1 MRTNK
6 LGFIFW
12 TAAALLLAPAQGWPQ
27 GAATAPATAPA
38 ANPPAATAPAAAP
51 AAPVFK
57 PEELDQ
63 LLAPIALYPDDLLAQ
78 VLMASTYPLEI
89 VQADRWVK
97 DPKNKDLKGDAL
109 ANALQNQTWDPSV
122 KTLVPFPSVLDMMSQ
137 QLDWTQKLGDAM
149 LAQQKDVMDSVQ
161 RLRQKAQAADQL
173 KTTEQQTVTTQPP
186 AESGGS
192 QTIIIQPTNPQV
204 VYVPTYNP
212 TVVYGSWPYP
222 SYPPYYYPPNPLYYP
237 GQAFFSGMAFAAGA
251 AVVGGLWGCCN
262 TNWGGGNVNVNV
274 NNWNN
279 INRNNIRNG
288 RATTLPANRSNWS
301 HNPSHRGGVAYRD
314 AGTRQQY
321 LGNRANPSVN
331 SQDFR
336 GRGQGNQGLGNNR
349 GNQGLGNNRGNQG
362 LGNNRGGAGG
372 SNLGNNRGGSNLG
385 NNRGGSNLGN
395 NRGGSNL
402 GGGNRAGQLP
412 SQNRGGA
419 GNRGG
424 YSGNRGNNAFGDFG
438 SRGSSVNRQA
448 NRGFQSRSGS
458 RGGGGGRNFSRGG
471 GGRR

>member
-6 LGFIFW
+6 LGLIFW
-12 TAAALLLAPAQGWPQ
+12 TAIALLMAPDRALPQ
-27 GAATAPATAPA
+27 AASTAPATAPA
-38 ANPPAATAPAAAP
+38 ATAPAAGP

-122 KTLVPFPSVLDMMSQ
+122 KSLVPFPSVLDMMSQ

-173 KTTEQQTVTTQPP
+173 KTNEQQTVTTQPP

-212 TVVYGSWPYP
+212 TVVYGGWPYP
-222 SYPPYYYPPNPLYYP
+222 SYPAYYYPPNPLYYP
-237 GQAFFSGMAFAAGA
+237 GRAFFSGMAFAAGA

-288 RATTLPANRSNWS
+288 RATQLPANRSNWS

-321 LGNRANPSVN
+321 LGNRGNPSVN
-331 SQDFR
+331 SRDFR
-336 GRGQGNQGLGNNR
+336 GYGNQSGNGLGANR

-362 LGNNRGGAGG
+362 LGSNNRGGN
-372 SNLGNNRGGSNLG
+372 NLGNNRGGSNLG
-385 NNRGGSNLGN
+385 NN

-402 GGGNRAGQLP
+402 GSGNRANQLP
-412 SQNRGGA
+412 SQNRGGNLQ
-419 GNRGG
+419 GNRGS
-424 YSGNRGNNAFGDFG
+424 YSGNRGNNNAFGDFG
-438 SRGSSVNRQA
+438 NRGSSVNRQA
-448 NRGFQSRSGS
+448 NRGAASRGGS
-458 RGGGGGRNFSRGG
+458 RGGGSRNFSRGG

>member
-6 LGFIFW
+6 LGFIFC
-12 TAAALLLAPAQGWPQ
+12 TVVALLLLAPERGLPQ

-38 ANPPAATAPAAAP
+38 TATAPAAP
-51 AAPVFK
+51 PAPVFK

-109 ANALQNQTWDPSV
+109 AAALQNQTWDPSV
-122 KTLVPFPSVLDMMSQ
+122 KSLVPFPSVLDMMSQ

-149 LAQQKDVMDSVQ
+149 LAQQKDVMESVQ
-161 RLRQKAQAADQL
+161 RLRQKAEAADQL
-173 KTTEQQTVTTQPP
+173 KSNEQQTVTTQPP

-212 TVVYGSWPYP
+212 TVVYGGWPYP
-222 SYPPYYYPPNPLYYP
+222 AYPPYYYPPSPVYYP
-237 GQAFFSGMAFAAGA
+237 GQAFFTGMAFAAGV

-262 TNWGGGNVNVNV
+262 TNWGGNNVNVNV

-288 RATTLPANRSNWS
+288 RATTLPANGNNWR

-321 LGNRANPSVN
+321 LGNRGNPSVN
-331 SQDFR
+331 SRDFR
-336 GRGQGNQGLGNNR
+336 GYGNQAGNGLGTGNR
-349 GNQGLGNNRGNQG
+349 SGAGSN

-385 NNRGGSNLGN
+385 GN

-402 GGGNRAGQLP
+402 GGGNRATQLP
-412 SQNRGGA
+412 SQNRGGNLQ

-424 YSGNRGNNAFGDFG
+424 SSAGNRGNNAFGDFG
-438 SRGSSVNRQA
+438 NRGSSVNRQA
-448 NRGFQSRSGS
+448 NRGLQSRSGS
-458 RGGGGGRNFSRGG
+458 RGGGGRQFNRGG

>member
-6 LGFIFW
+6 LGLIFW
-12 TAAALLLAPAQGWPQ
+12 TAAALLLAPERGLPK
-27 GAATAPATAPA
+27 GAATAPATAPT
-38 ANPPAATAPAAAP
+38 ATAPAAPAP

-89 VQADRWVK
+89 VQADRWAK

-122 KTLVPFPSVLDMMSQ
+122 KSLVPFPSVLAMMSQ
-137 QLDWTQKLGDAM
+137 QLDWTQKLGDAV

-173 KTTEQQTVTTQPP
+173 KTNDKQVVTTEPP
-186 AESGGS
+186 SEAGGS
-192 QTIIIQPTNPQV
+192 QTIIIQPANPQV
-204 VYVPTYNP
+204 VYVPSYNP
-212 TVVYGSWPYP
+212 TVVYGGWPYP

-251 AVVGGLWGCCN
+251 AVVGSLWGWGSC
-262 TNWGGGNVNVNV
+262 NWGGGNVNVNV

-288 RATTLPANRSNWS
+288 RATQLQANGNRWR
-301 HNPSHRGGVAYRD
+301 HDPGHRGGVAYRD

-331 SQDFR
+331 SRDFR
-336 GRGQGNQGLGNNR
+336 GYGQGGAGLG
-349 GNQGLGNNRGNQG
+349 
-362 LGNNRGGAGG
+362 NRGGAGSNLGNRGGAG
-372 SNLGNNRGGSNLG
+372 SNLGNRGGAGSNLG
-385 NNRGGSNLGN
+385 

-402 GGGNRAGQLP
+402 GGGNRATQLP
-412 SQNRGGA
+412 SQGNRGGNFQG

-424 YSGNRGNNAFGDFG
+424 YSGGNRGRQNNAFGDFG
-438 SRGSSVNRQA
+438 NRGSSINRQA
-448 NRGFQSRSGS
+448 NRGAASRAGS
-458 RGGGGGRNFSRGG
+458 RGGGGRQFRGG